1 MNNNRTKILNY
12 LENILEDK
20 NFELSL
26 EKDIYQNL
34 VIEGQVNI
42 LEEIIF
48 EIKNNI

>member
-1 MNNNRTKILNY
+1 MENKILEY
-12 LENILEDK
+12 LENLLEDK